1 MSVPRPA
8 RARRASRQPAS
19 GNQDSAVEALAARV
33 QRTIA
38 ARGLIRRGERVL
50 VGVSGGADS
59 VTLLHMLASWRE
71 LLALSLCAVH
81 VDHQLRPESAR
92 DAAWVRQLAARLQ
105 IPLIVE
111 RRDVQARCREHG
123 WSLEDG
129 ARRVRYQCFASAA
142 AQHSAHVLALAHT
155 ADDQAETVLM
165 RLLRGSGLTGLSGI
179 PMTRPL
185 ERVRVVRPLLS
196 VWRQELLAYL
206 RHHELS
212 YRDDASNEDVRF
224 TRNRIRHQLLPL
236 LERDYNPQTKSVLV
250 QLAEQ
255 CRDDSAYLEH
265 LAGRHW
271 KRLAKISRSGEVA
284 IAVHPFARQAVSLQ
298 RYLVR
303 RAVRQVRGEL
313 TEFEFRHWREID
325 ALLAPGAAIGAVA
338 HLPGGVRVSRHAE
351 RLVFA
356 CLQEAPSALPADR
369 PLQASSAETFQDA
382 ARARS
387 ASPALAPRY

>member
-1 MSVPRPA
+1 MSAPRPA
-8 RARRASRQPAS
+8 RARTASRQPAP
-19 GNQDSAVEALAARV
+19 GTQASAVEALAARV

-71 LLALSLCAVH
+71 WLALSLCAVH

-111 RRDVQARCREHG
+111 RRDVQALCREHG

-129 ARRVRYQCFASAA
+129 ARRARYQCFASAA
-142 AQHSAHVLALAHT
+142 ARYSAHVLALAHT

-179 PMTRPL
+179 PMTRSL

-212 YRDDASNEDVRF
+212 YREDASNEDVRF

-236 LERDYNPQTKSVLV
+236 LERDYNPQTKSILV

-255 CRDDSAYLEH
+255 CRDDGAYLEQ

-271 KRLAKISRSGEVA
+271 KRLAKINRSGEVA
-284 IAVHPFARQAVSLQ
+284 IAVRPFARQAVSLQ

-338 HLPGGVRVSRHAE
+338 HLPGGVRVSRYAE

-356 CLQEAPSALPADR
+356 RLQEASSAPADDRSLQAPSAG
-369 PLQASSAETFQDA
+369 TFQDA
-382 ARARS
+382 AKARS
-387 ASPALAPRY
+387 AGPALAPRH